1 MKKEQ
6 SYNNLY
12 KKIDATSKTRFH
24 ASRRLKG
31 HSKLSTYSVVM
42 ISLTLI
48 LISLMQA
55 YELGSNINSELV
67 GLIQVFSSISVLV
80 YSLLIDKNDY
90 SNLAEKM
97 YSCAA
102 QLGELKQEI
111 YPMLDKKFEENEYQK
126 YRIEYNRILK
136 LYETHSTN
144 DFRADYLRAKL
155 DMPEHYPMSWFENKK
170 MKFNVIWALIL
181 NHLSYITLIL
191 ILGYVVCWLWF
202 GNP

>member
-24 ASRRLKG
+24 SSRRLKG
-31 HSKLSTYSVVM
+31 HAKLSTYSVVL
-42 ISLTLI
+42 ISLALI

-55 YELGSNINSELV
+55 YDLGNNINSELV
-67 GLIQVFSSISVLV
+67 GLIQVFSSVSVLV

-111 YPMLDKKFEENEYQK
+111 YPMLDKKFEEREYQK
-126 YRIEYNRILK
+126 YRAEYNRILK

-144 DFRADYLRAKL
+144 DFRADYFRSQL
-155 DMPEHYPMSWFENKK
+155 DMPEHYPMNWLQRKK
-170 MKFNVIWALIL
+170 VQFQVVLALFW
-181 NHLSYITLIL
+181 NHLSYITLIF
-191 ILGYVVCWLWF
+191 ILGCVVCWLWF
-202 GNP
+202 G

>member
-6 SYNNLY
+6 SYDNLY

-31 HSKLSTYSVVM
+31 HAKFSTYSVVL
-42 ISLTLI
+42 ISLALI

-55 YELGSNINSELV
+55 YDLGKNIDSELI
-67 GLIQVFSSISVLV
+67 GLIQVFSSVSVLV

-111 YPMLDKKFEENEYQK
+111 YPLLDKKMDEKNYQN
-126 YRIEYNRILK
+126 YRVEYNRILK

-144 DFRADYLRAKL
+144 DFRADYLRAQL
-155 DMPEHYPMSWFENKK
+155 DMPEHYPMTWFERKK
-170 MKFNVIWALIL
+170 IQSKVAWGLLL
-181 NHLSYITLIL
+181 NHLPYITLIT

-202 GNP
+202 G

>member
-1 MKKEQ
+1 VKKEQ

-31 HSKLSTYSVVM
+31 HAKFSTYSVVL
-42 ISLTLI
+42 ISLALI

-55 YELGSNINSELV
+55 YELGNNINSELV
-67 GLIQVFSSISVLV
+67 GLIQVFSSVSVLV

-111 YPMLDKKFEENEYQK
+111 YPMLDKKFEEKDYQK
-126 YRIEYNRILK
+126 YRVEYNRILK

-144 DFRADYLRAKL
+144 DFRADYLRAQL
-155 DMPEHYPMSWFENKK
+155 DMPEHYPMKWPQRKK
-170 MKFNVIWALIL
+170 VQSQVVWALFW

-202 GNP
+202 G